1 MMSSEINKVQES
13 ITIALDA
20 ADAAAEVTSEYNRV
34 KQQHKKLENSVKS
47 VHRYII
53 LIFGSSMLA
62 AIAALVFASMLYF
75 RTMSELTPMT
85 TTSREALVVFA
96 ENVEQVNGTL
106 DKMKTSLET
115 QRQLLAVNERLIER
129 LDGLQ
134 DSVLGSNKALIKSLE
149 KSNRKTQ
156 ASNSDTMTKMSKAIG
171 SNIAN
176 QVELLVQEI
185 NMSRKDIR
193 SYMDKMVEDTSEEQ
207 QIEILKQ
214 NQVRLGTALRQIN
227 EQNTLLLKKFEDK
240 ENSISFP

>member
-1 MMSSEINKVQES
+1 
-13 ITIALDA
+13 
-20 ADAAAEVTSEYNRV
+20 
-34 KQQHKKLENSVKS
+34 
-47 VHRYII
+47 
-53 LIFGSSMLA
+53 
-62 AIAALVFASMLYF
+62 
-75 RTMSELTPMT
+75 
-85 TTSREALVVFA
+85 
-96 ENVEQVNGTL
+96 
-106 DKMKTSLET
+106 MKTSLET

>member
-1 MMSSEINKVQES
+1 M
-13 ITIALDA
+13 
-20 ADAAAEVTSEYNRV
+20 
-34 KQQHKKLENSVKS
+34 KS

-75 RTMSELTPMT
+75 RAMSELTTMT

>member
-1 MMSSEINKVQES
+1 
-13 ITIALDA
+13 
-20 ADAAAEVTSEYNRV
+20 
-34 KQQHKKLENSVKS
+34 
-47 VHRYII
+47 
-53 LIFGSSMLA
+53 
-62 AIAALVFASMLYF
+62 
-75 RTMSELTPMT
+75 
-85 TTSREALVVFA
+85 
-96 ENVEQVNGTL
+96 
-106 DKMKTSLET
+106 
-115 QRQLLAVNERLIER
+115 
-129 LDGLQ
+129 
-134 DSVLGSNKALIKSLE
+134 
-149 KSNRKTQ
+149 
-156 ASNSDTMTKMSKAIG
+156 MTKMSKAIG